1 MIFII
6 ALTSLWAM
14 KAKLIILTLLCACTG
29 CQTAVEYNN
38 TKRLTAHPQFPKA
51 AFHAPDFT
59 RETLRTIADLEYQI
73 ERGKAD

>member
-1 MIFII
+1 M
-6 ALTSLWAM
+6 ASEKRWPRHDMRQSL
-14 KAKLIILTLLCACTG
+14 ITLTLLFVCTG

-59 RETLRTIADLEYQI
+59 RDALKTIADLEYQI
-73 ERGKAD
+73 ERGKAN